1 MYEVPTLVESFC
13 MNILNDDGSDN
24 TVKSYTNKLN
34 IFYEFINSHKQWNC
48 NVKDIT
54 KEQILSVTSNDIEAF
69 KSYLNNNGKTQ
80 STRANFIAV
89 LRSFYS
95 YMKQKKIITDNIMN
109 EVKNVS
115 IPKRLPKYLTVEEC
129 EKLLDSIKGTH
140 QIRDKAIITLFL
152 HTGIRLSELV
162 GIKLNHIKDNILNV
176 IGKGDKEREVPLNK
190 DCLKAIEDYLMIRP
204 HLENDN
210 TLFVNKHKGIINGV
224 GSRAV
229 QQMVDKYLKLIGR
242 PDLSVH
248 KLRHTAASLLYKSGA
263 SLYDIKNILGHE
275 DITTTQIY
283 THLYNDNLIKIVNN
297 NPLSK
302 NKAG

>member
-248 KLRHTAASLLYKSGA
+248 
-263 SLYDIKNILGHE
+263 
-275 DITTTQIY
+275 
-283 THLYNDNLIKIVNN
+283 
-297 NPLSK
+297 
-302 NKAG
+302 